1 MVFIMQAC
9 LPISCQIDER
19 IKLKISVIV
28 PLIVHL
34 AIIFSNNVCLSVNH
48 YWLSVSYFCYVSL
61 SGYLFL
67 DGLKVK
73 FAWNLPKTPGCAPR
87 YQF

>member
-48 YWLSVSYFCYVSL
+48 Y
-61 SGYLFL
+61 
-67 DGLKVK
+67 
-73 FAWNLPKTPGCAPR
+73 
-87 YQF
+87 